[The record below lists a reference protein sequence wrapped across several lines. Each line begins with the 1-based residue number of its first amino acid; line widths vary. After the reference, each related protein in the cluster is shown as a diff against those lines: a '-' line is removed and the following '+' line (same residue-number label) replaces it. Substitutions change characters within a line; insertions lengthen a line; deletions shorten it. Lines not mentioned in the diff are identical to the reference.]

1 MLTLSLWKYFTYT
14 HNAPPPKHHK
24 HINRSERYL
33 VRDSGKPT
41 TDKCSCY
48 GNVSTAIMSQ
58 CSVALLLC
66 IVYLICVGSS
76 VTYVCVRRN
85 YFGRILRLISR

>member
-58 CSVALLLC
+58 CSVALHLH
-66 IVYLICVGSS
+66 VVDHRRS
-76 VTYVCVRRN
+76 VMCRLVCNVRMNMRRN
-85 YFGRILRLISR
+85 YFRIL